1 MPVFFVRLYPVL
13 MVIDLLSRL
22 SKTQINIVSMFF
34 PAELPPRELYAT
46 ERVEAGG
53 DMIRNCQNT
62 LNGLRD
68 TVIKKIP
75 NY

>member
-1 MPVFFVRLYPVL
+1 
-13 MVIDLLSRL
+13 
-22 SKTQINIVSMFF
+22 MFF